1 MESYLAYFDETG
13 DDGLINT
20 STDHFVLTSIYMPA
34 DRWQSN
40 FNKLRDM
47 RIDLKNSTDFM
58 LPWNFTQNNFSLT
71 KILPKLGMDTRRKTG
86 YSEALHSSSG
96 IIGYA
101 VH

>member
-1 MESYLAYFDETG
+1 MFAILIQETILADMGVRRKSMESYLAYFDETG

-47 RIDLKNSTDFM
+47 RIDL
-58 LPWNFTQNNFSLT
+58 
-71 KILPKLGMDTRRKTG
+71 R
-86 YSEALHSSSG
+86 
-96 IIGYA
+96 
-101 VH
+101 